1 LAWVASERGQVP
13 TTSEALP
20 GQGAG
25 APEAGRRQHRRTGGW
40 S

>member
-40 S
+40 P